1 LNILLIAEKVSSLEL
16 PVNGEA
22 GTHILQVFNA
32 KLGDTIDIG
41 VCNGPRGKAIIVRL
55 NKNSL
60 KLSIKWNQ
68 GHTND
73 LYPVGLLV
81 GLSRPQTCRKILEQA
96 STLGVSSIDFFI
108 SDKSEP
114 SYRDSKLWKTK
125 EWEEKIQK
133 GVEQAFCTYIPR
145 CTIWSNLAECIE
157 SQCGDSYRIALDNY
171 ESTGVLTSSGGK
183 KESTHYLVA
192 VGAERGWSDAE
203 RKQLRASEFL
213 LLSLGDRVLR
223 QETAVV
229 VAIGQLVSQFWK
241 S

>member
-1 LNILLIAEKVSSLEL
+1 
-16 PVNGEA
+16 
-22 GTHILQVFNA
+22 
-32 KLGDTIDIG
+32 
-41 VCNGPRGKAIIVRL
+41 
-55 NKNSL
+55 
-60 KLSIKWNQ
+60 LSINWNQ
-68 GHTND
+68 DHTND

-157 SQCGDSYRIALDNY
+157 SQSGDSYRIALDNY
-171 ESTGVLTSSGGK
+171 ESTGVLTPSGGK